1 MIVARGSTALR
12 LALRFGMVWVLILTV
27 IFARIIYPQF
37 FDAANLNNMVAQ
49 VAPTAIVAVGM
60 TYAIISGVFDLSVG
74 AVFAASAVL
83 FTSLSNSMPW
93 PLAFACTVLMGIVCG
108 AVNGFVV
115 TYLKV
120 NSFIATLATASLIS
134 GGAYLYSNAQ
144 PVISSA
150 DGFEFLGTSRLGGV
164 WTSTWLLVLLIL
176 LLGVILG
183 RTSYGR
189 SIYAVGGNLEA
200 SRLAGLRVK
209 GVRISAFMIVA
220 ACAAVGGMIVASQ
233 TSVGQANLGASVTL
247 DAIAIVIIGGTSL
260 LGGEGAMWR
269 TAIGI
274 LLWGT
279 IANVFS
285 ALALNTS
292 SQLLI
297 QGGIL
302 LIAVSIDSLARR
314 GR

>member
-1 MIVARGSTALR
+1 
-12 LALRFGMVWVLILTV
+12 
-27 IFARIIYPQF
+27 
-37 FDAANLNNMVAQ
+37 MVAQ